1 MGKTI
6 LVTGAS
12 GFIGREVCSALL
24 QKGHNVIGTDVQSS
38 SLIGQPNFNFL
49 QTSITDKTKISPI
62 LESGKLD
69 AVIHLACSTDND
81 LDSVVTENE
90 MKTCATVDKY
100 FYKTAAD
107 MGIRDIMMLST
118 TQIYATSKSR
128 EPIRETNDEKPFSNY
143 AKMKNDSERELGKSL
158 KKAGSKGVV
167 MRIAPVYSKDYNQN
181 LHDRIYDYKDGVGFL
196 YGEGLYGFSFCCIY
210 NLIDFINGILGQ
222 DGSYQYQGIYN
233 VCDTNII
240 LAKDIVEFERDFHKL
255 GAVISRT
262 YGADVIK
269 AALANSGKRPKT
281 DYRYVDIATL
291 TNNINFSNTKAQRI
305 STFRWNL
312 DNTK

>member
-1 MGKTI
+1 MKTI

-12 GFIGREVCSALL
+12 GFIGREVTSALL
-24 QKGHNVIGTDVQSS
+24 QKGNNVIGTDTKASP
-38 SLIGQPNFNFL
+38 LIGQPNFNFL
-49 QTSITDKTKISPI
+49 QADITDKSKISPI

-81 LDSVVTENE
+81 LDSVITDVE
-90 MKTCATVDKY
+90 MKQSAQVDKY
-100 FYKTAAD
+100 FYKTAVDA
-107 MGIRDIMMLST
+107 GIKDILMLST
-118 TQIYATSKSR
+118 IQVYAPQKSR
-128 EPIRETNDEKPFSNY
+128 EPVRETNDEKPFSNY
-143 AKMKNDSERELGKSL
+143 AKMKADSEKELGKSL
-158 KKAGSKGVV
+158 KKGNSQGVV

-196 YGEGLYGFSFCCIY
+196 YGEGNYGFSFCCIY
-210 NLIDFINGILGQ
+210 NLVDFINGVLNQ

-233 VCDTNII
+233 VCDTNIT

-255 GAVISRT
+255 GAVISRN
-262 YGADVIK
+262 YSSDAIK

-281 DYRYVDIATL
+281 DYRYVDLSTL

>member
-1 MGKTI
+1 MKTI

-12 GFIGREVCSALL
+12 GFIGREVTGALL
-24 QKGHNVIGTDVQSS
+24 QKGNNVIGIDVQASP
-38 SLIGQPNFNFL
+38 LIGQPNFNFL
-49 QTSITDKTKISPI
+49 QTSVQDKGKVSAL

-69 AVIHLACSTDND
+69 AVIHLACSVDND
-81 LDSVVTENE
+81 LDSVVTEKE
-90 MKTCATVDKY
+90 MKDCAAVDKY

-107 MGIRDIMMLST
+107 RGIKDIMMLST
-118 TQIYATSKSR
+118 TQIYAPQKSR

-143 AKMKNDSERELGKSL
+143 ARMKSDSEKELGKSL
-158 KKAGSKGVV
+158 KKSTSKGVV

-196 YGEGLYGFSFCCIY
+196 YGDGNYGFSFCCIY
-210 NLIDFINGILGQ
+210 NLVDFINGVLTQ

-233 VCDTNII
+233 VCDTNMTF
-240 LAKDIVEFERDFHKL
+240 AKDIVEFERDFHKL
-255 GAVISRT
+255 GAVISRN
-262 YGADVIK
+262 YNSDVIK

-281 DYRYVDIATL
+281 DYRYVDLATM
-291 TNNINFSNTKAQRI
+291 TNNINYSNTKAQRI